1 MLDRSAGAHHRRM
14 TSTAGPTESFQIPI
28 EAAERYEAAFVPG
41 FFAQWAP
48 ILCEVAG
55 VAEGHDVLD
64 VACGTGIV
72 ARTAADLVGPPG
84 TVVGLDLN
92 EAMLTV
98 AGRVRPDIE
107 WRQGDAMR
115 LPFADGAFDTVL
127 CQMALMFFA
136 DRPRALGEMA
146 RVVSPGGTVAVVV
159 PSALDAQVMFK
170 PFVELAG
177 RIAGPEAI
185 SLLTAYFV
193 CGDLGELTNLFESAG
208 LRIGVRRSVVGSYR
222 APSVDAAVTTEV
234 ESTPLVE
241 RISATTYR
249 QLRDEAVDV
258 LQPFTQPDGSLVAPF
273 ECLVVAATRN

>member
-1 MLDRSAGAHHRRM
+1 M

-84 TVVGLDLN
+84 TARRSRSQRGDAHRRRPRSTRHRV
-92 EAMLTV
+92 A
-98 AGRVRPDIE
+98 AGRRAEAAI
-107 WRQGDAMR
+107 RR
-115 LPFADGAFDTVL
+115 RAFDTVL

-146 RVVSPGGTVAVVV
+146 RVVLARRHGGSRRPQRPRRPG
-159 PSALDAQVMFK
+159 
-170 PFVELAG
+170 
-177 RIAGPEAI
+177 
-185 SLLTAYFV
+185 
-193 CGDLGELTNLFESAG
+193 
-208 LRIGVRRSVVGSYR
+208 
-222 APSVDAAVTTEV
+222 
-234 ESTPLVE
+234 
-241 RISATTYR
+241 
-249 QLRDEAVDV
+249 
-258 LQPFTQPDGSLVAPF
+258 
-273 ECLVVAATRN
+273 